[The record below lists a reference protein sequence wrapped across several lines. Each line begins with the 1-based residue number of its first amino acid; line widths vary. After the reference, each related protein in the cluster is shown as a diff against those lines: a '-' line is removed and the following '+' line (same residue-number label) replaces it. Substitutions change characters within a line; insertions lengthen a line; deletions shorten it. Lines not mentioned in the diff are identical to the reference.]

1 MSAEKRKRGVEPVN
15 EKTKTVLLVI
25 VGVVILLAAVLSQ
38 VVGL

>member
-1 MSAEKRKRGVEPVN
+1 MNK
-15 EKTKTVLLVI
+15 KTKTVLLVI

>member
-1 MSAEKRKRGVEPVN
+1 MN

-38 VVGL
+38 VVRL

>member
-1 MSAEKRKRGVEPVN
+1 MN

>member
-1 MSAEKRKRGVEPVN
+1 MN

-38 VVGL
+38 VVGF

>member
-1 MSAEKRKRGVEPVN
+1 MN
-15 EKTKTVLLVI
+15 EKTKTILLVI

>member
-1 MSAEKRKRGVEPVN
+1 MN

-25 VGVVILLAAVLSQ
+25 AGVVILLAAVLSQ

>member
-1 MSAEKRKRGVEPVN
+1 MN

-25 VGVVILLAAVLSQ
+25 VGVVLLLAAVLSQ